1 MDPEELKRRTQLRP
15 EAWNFFTQT
24 LGSPKYFVAPMVD
37 GSVLPFR
44 LLCKRHGA
52 DLGVTPMIYSQ
63 IYASDPAWRKD
74 AFTTCPEDTP
84 FIAQICGHDPDSMV
98 QTANLLEGV
107 CAAVDVNL
115 GCPQKV
121 AKKGAY
127 GVFFAEKPQ
136 LVAEVGKPIPFS
148 SFFVFIIIVF
158 GCYQ

>member
-24 LGSPKYFVAPMVD
+24 LGNPRYFVAPMVD

-63 IYASDPAWRKD
+63 IYASDPAWRKV

-136 LVAEVGKPIPFS
+136 LVEEVGIFNHIYI
-148 SFFVFIIIVF
+148 FIYIF
-158 GCYQ
+158 YF